1 MKSSGA
7 TRLIYNSTKNLRVLA
22 NLNELNHMTITYY
35 YSNILQIKN
44 TSEYYD
50 STKIDINTSR
60 AFAKTSLKLTSL
72 AKLSYTLIY
81 PQVI

>member
-1 MKSSGA
+1 
-7 TRLIYNSTKNLRVLA
+7 
-22 NLNELNHMTITYY
+22 MTITYY
-35 YSNILQIKN
+35 FSNILQIKN

-60 AFAKTSLKLTSL
+60 AFAKTSLNLTSL

-81 PQVI
+81 PQII